1 MDLPPEPGSKRRPPS
16 RAGEAAPQD
25 LALSSPSDWF
35 AIAKRTA
42 IGTWND
48 GFVHA
53 GNLAYVTLF
62 AVFPFLIMG
71 AAVLSVLGE
80 QAGGA
85 NALNAVLSVL
95 PPSVQDAIGPVA
107 SEVVGLRTGWLLWAS
122 CIFALWTMGSLVE
135 TIRDILRRA
144 YGTRAAKHFWHHRLA
159 SMGIVAV
166 SVIFLVLSLFVQVL
180 IGAVEE
186 TISAWSPELTGVL
199 DKLLLSRVIPAI
211 TIYLSVFLLFISLTP
226 SVYRGKRFPKWPGS
240 LLVALWWV
248 GVTMMFPRL
257 LRAMITYNLTYG
269 SLAGIMITLFFFWLI
284 GLGMVAGAELNAA
297 LARTPK
303 EAGPGKAV
311 ANEQEEAAQ

>member
-1 MDLPPEPGSKRRPPS
+1 MNSRNDSEGPSPQTSPSGEPGSHDPAPSGPPYWL
-16 RAGEAAPQD
+16 E
-25 LALSSPSDWF
+25 
-35 AIAKRTA
+35 IVKRTA

-71 AAVLSVLGE
+71 AAVFSALGE
-80 QAGGA
+80 HADRA
-85 NALNAVLSVL
+85 DALGAVLSVL
-95 PPSVQDAIGPVA
+95 PPSVQHAIRPVA
-107 SEVVGLRTGWLLWAS
+107 SEVIDLRTGWLLWAS
-122 CIFALWTMGSLVE
+122 GAFALWTMGSLVE

-144 YGTRAAKHFWHHRLA
+144 YGTRPAKHFWHHRLA

-180 IGAVEE
+180 IGAAEE
-186 TISAWSPELTGVL
+186 SISAWSPELTGLL
-199 DKLLLSRVIPAI
+199 DKLLLSRVVPGI
-211 TIYLSVFLLFISLTP
+211 TIYLSVFLLFVSLTP
-226 SVYRGKRFPKWPGS
+226 SVYRGKQFPKWPGS

-248 GVTMMFPRL
+248 GVTVMFPRL
-257 LRAMITYNLTYG
+257 LRSMITYNLTYG

-303 EAGPGKAV
+303 EAGPGQADADK
-311 ANEQEEAAQ
+311 